1 MHSRRLITIGNSI
14 INNRKR
20 DGSTI
25 NSSSILDRSIGTNY
39 THETPRKITSSYSL
53 TKKEPISKDRLT
65 TDINVLSTK
74 NNNSQRKS
82 NNINLNLKLM
92 NYINTE
98 PNVESKPLIS
108 HADKILKE
116 RKNNHLM
123 MNFLVKSV
131 FMKKTNENCLNNFR
145 IKLLKNKRRDISNK
159 ISDISSAIKSSEKIF
174 DQDYQTFLEFVE
186 KNNNSHKRQESI
198 LNRFKRMLDE
208 KEVEFNKEN
217 LKNKRLISEIE
228 FLVRKIITLNHYGSF
243 IHNVFKIDYVF
254 ANIQKT
260 DGKSFLNV
268 AEDIIKEYQKKE
280 EQKEFDK
287 KLLDE
292 YWLMAQFNEFEQ
304 KIIQLLNQ
312 GEEYKKDLLK
322 KGSEDDV
329 EIIRLTKKKEEYEK
343 LLKIATIEN
352 HNFMKSLTTYT
363 PPEEMDYVLDYIC
376 EFAELFEFN
385 NNPSLS
391 LLMKDKNIASYSS
404 LSLNLVSIIRE
415 KECVLNDYI
424 AEIEKVLN
432 GDNEDDKLLIEE
444 IISERKRQI
453 KKEKLNEAL
462 KEQEE
467 LLKIKNKKAVE
478 KAQRIV
484 IKGRKVIDLPIVKSK
499 KKIEQIII
507 EGNED
512 EYLNYSS
519 DES

>member
-1 MHSRRLITIGNSI
+1 M
-14 INNRKR
+14 
-20 DGSTI
+20 
-25 NSSSILDRSIGTNY
+25 
-39 THETPRKITSSYSL
+39 
-53 TKKEPISKDRLT
+53 
-65 TDINVLSTK
+65 
-74 NNNSQRKS
+74 
-82 NNINLNLKLM
+82 
-92 NYINTE
+92 
-98 PNVESKPLIS
+98 
-108 HADKILKE
+108 
-116 RKNNHLM
+116 
-123 MNFLVKSV
+123 
-131 FMKKTNENCLNNFR
+131 
-145 IKLLKNKRRDISNK
+145 
-159 ISDISSAIKSSEKIF
+159 
-174 DQDYQTFLEFVE
+174 
-186 KNNNSHKRQESI
+186 
-198 LNRFKRMLDE
+198 
-208 KEVEFNKEN
+208 
-217 LKNKRLISEIE
+217 
-228 FLVRKIITLNHYGSF
+228 
-243 IHNVFKIDYVF
+243 
-254 ANIQKT
+254 
-260 DGKSFLNV
+260 
-268 AEDIIKEYQKKE
+268 
-280 EQKEFDK
+280 
-287 KLLDE
+287 
-292 YWLMAQFNEFEQ
+292 
-304 KIIQLLNQ
+304 
-312 GEEYKKDLLK
+312 
-322 KGSEDDV
+322 

-343 LLKIATIEN
+343 LLEIATIEN

-363 PPEEMDYVLDYIC
+363 PPEEMDYVLDYIY

-385 NNPSLS
+385 NNPSLY

-484 IKGRKVIDLPIVKSK
+484 IKGRKVIDLPVVKSK

>member
-39 THETPRKITSSYSL
+39 THESPRKITSSYSL
-53 TKKEPISKDRLT
+53 TKKEPIYKDRLT

-82 NNINLNLKLM
+82 NNINLNLNLKLM

-108 HADKILKE
+108 HAYKILKE

-312 GEEYKKDLLK
+312 GEEYKKD
-322 KGSEDDV
+322 
-329 EIIRLTKKKEEYEK
+329 
-343 LLKIATIEN
+343 
-352 HNFMKSLTTYT
+352 
-363 PPEEMDYVLDYIC
+363 
-376 EFAELFEFN
+376 
-385 NNPSLS
+385 
-391 LLMKDKNIASYSS
+391 
-404 LSLNLVSIIRE
+404 
-415 KECVLNDYI
+415 
-424 AEIEKVLN
+424 
-432 GDNEDDKLLIEE
+432 
-444 IISERKRQI
+444 
-453 KKEKLNEAL
+453 
-462 KEQEE
+462 
-467 LLKIKNKKAVE
+467 
-478 KAQRIV
+478 
-484 IKGRKVIDLPIVKSK
+484 
-499 KKIEQIII
+499 
-507 EGNED
+507 
-512 EYLNYSS
+512 
-519 DES
+519 